1 MTFGA
6 DFSSVDELLA
16 DARSR
21 LRRMTPREAARA
33 VAHGALLV
41 DIRPVWQRAGDGEVP
56 GALICERNHLE
67 WRLHPES
74 AARVPQARAGQRWIV
89 LCSEGYTSSLAAD
102 ALNSLGVPA
111 TDVVGGFMAWRS
123 AGLPTSASWTPAD
136 QLVPQTSASRPDVTS

>member
-1 MTFGA
+1 MTLA
-6 DFSSVDELLA
+6 SRFSSVDELLS

-33 VAHGALLV
+33 IADGARLV

-74 AARVPQARAGQRWIV
+74 ATRVPQARAGQRWIV

-102 ALNSLGVPA
+102 SLNSLGVPA
-111 TDVVGGFMAWRS
+111 TDIVGGFLAWRS
-123 AGLPTSASWTPAD
+123 SGLPTSVGRTPAD
-136 QLVPQTSASRPDVTS
+136 QVVPQTSVSRPDVTS

>member
-1 MTFGA
+1 MTLSA
-6 DFSSVDELLA
+6 RFSSVDELLA

-21 LRRMTPREAARA
+21 LHRITPREAAKA
-33 VAHGALLV
+33 VADGARLV

-67 WRLHPES
+67 WRLHPGS

-111 TDVVGGFMAWRS
+111 TDIVGGFMAWRS
-123 AGLPTSASWTPAD
+123 AGLPTSVGWTPAD
-136 QLVPQTSASRPDVTS
+136 QLVAQPSANRPAAGS